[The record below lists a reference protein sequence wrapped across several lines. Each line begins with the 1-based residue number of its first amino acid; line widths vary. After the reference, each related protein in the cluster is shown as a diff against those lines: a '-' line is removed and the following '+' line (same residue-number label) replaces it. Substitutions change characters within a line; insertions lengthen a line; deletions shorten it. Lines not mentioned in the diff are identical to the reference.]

1 MVDYYSK
8 RMINFS
14 IPAIYR
20 YLLHASTEQKGLLAE
35 ENVGIWAW
43 DQALYQAFD
52 FTPEQK
58 KVLMGKKETIAKE
71 KADWIQKISNFE

>member
-1 MVDYYSK
+1 
-8 RMINFS
+8 
-14 IPAIYR
+14 
-20 YLLHASTEQKGLLAE
+20 
-35 ENVGIWAW
+35 
-43 DQALYQAFD
+43 LYQAFD